1 MKALAIKQPWAE
13 AITDGIKDI
22 ENRSWQT
29 AFRGPVLIHASKA
42 FDEDEETAYYDLVI
56 RRGIK
61 PLDKGSAGR
70 LLRLV
75 DRAAERCGGIV
86 GVAEIVDC
94 VSSSE
99 SAWFVGEFGF
109 VLANARAIDLIPCRG
124 MLGFFDPPPDVVKAA
139 LAQIQGGA

>member
-13 AITDGIKDI
+13 AIVRGWKDV
-22 ENRSWQT
+22 ENRSWRT
-29 AFRGPVLIHASKA
+29 DYRGPVLIHASKA
-42 FDEDEETAYYDLVI
+42 FDVDEAYAYLDVVERTGIGREDREP
-56 RRGIK
+56 
-61 PLDKGSAGR
+61 PLTMGDARS
-70 LLRLV
+70 
-75 DRAAERCGGIV
+75 RCGGII

-99 SAWFVGEFGF
+99 SPWFVGEFGF